1 MSPAIDKATDL
12 PRPRQAG
19 PVELRVYC
27 VFDEG
32 TRRRRV
38 KKSAQGANYSS
49 KGTGMRLTV
58 LIAAASIAA
67 TVACGRTRTV
77 SWPPAVTQ
85 LQSPA
90 GANSFEPQL
99 TASDRGVIL
108 SWVETSGKMSR
119 LKFAERTD
127 SGWTSP
133 IEVASGEDWFL
144 SYADVPAVHR
154 MPSGTLLA
162 TWQQQTD
169 PFIEATNLRLTRS
182 TDNGRTWS
190 PSFLPYVDDGKKVQ
204 HGFPSFVDLPGGGV
218 GVLWLDGRNTEFDF
232 DDPNKAAMMMRYA
245 TFDANWTQTAET
257 MVDARVC
264 ECCPTTAVVTDEGI
278 LTAYRDR
285 SEKEVRDIAVSRF
298 QNGAW
303 SEPVR
308 VHADEWAI
316 EACPVNGPMLA
327 ARGRD
332 VVVSWFTA
340 VSGQGQTFAAFSSDA
355 GRTWGAPIRLDDA
368 ASIGRVGLTL
378 LEDGSAIAT
387 WVEVEARRGQF
398 RARRIE
404 PSGAKS
410 TPITIAAVAGT
421 PSSGYPRVALRGNEL
436 LFAWT
441 ETMGDEGNP
450 TYAVRT
456 ATSSLR

>member
-1 MSPAIDKATDL
+1 ML
-12 PRPRQAG
+12 PRRA
-19 PVELRVYC
+19 
-27 VFDEG
+27 DE
-32 TRRRRV
+32 
-38 KKSAQGANYSS
+38 SAPGANYSS
-49 KGTGMRLTV
+49 KGPSMRNFVAAV
-58 LIAAASIAA
+58 LAAM
-67 TVACGRTRTV
+67 VAITLGCGRTRAV
-77 SWPPAVTQ
+77 SWPPTVSP

-99 TASDRGVIL
+99 TVSDRGVIL
-108 SWVETSGKMSR
+108 SWVEVAGKMSR
-119 LKFAERTD
+119 LTFAERTD
-127 SGWTSP
+127 SGWTTP

-154 MPSGTLLA
+154 MPNGTLVA

-169 PFIEATNLRLTRS
+169 PFIEATNLRLTYS
-182 TDNGRTWS
+182 TDNGRTWA

-204 HGFPSFVDLPGGGV
+204 HGFPTFVDMPGGGV
-218 GVLWLDGRNTEFDF
+218 SVLWLDGRNTEFDF
-232 DDPNKAAMMMRYA
+232 DDPNKAAMMLRVA
-245 TFDANWTQTAET
+245 TFDGNWKQTGET
-257 MVDARVC
+257 MVDPRVC
-264 ECCPTTAVVTDEGI
+264 ECCPTTAVMTSDGL

-298 QNGAW
+298 ENGTW
-303 SEPVR
+303 SQPVQ
-308 VHADEWAI
+308 VHADNWQI

-332 VVVSWFTA
+332 VVVAWFTA
-340 VSGQGQTFAAFSSDA
+340 VSGQGQAFASWSNDA
-355 GRTWGAPIRLDDA
+355 GRTWGAPIRLDDG
-368 ASIGRVGLTL
+368 ASLGRVGLTM

-387 WVEVEARRGQF
+387 WVEVEGRRGQF

-404 PSGAKS
+404 RSGAKS
-410 TPITIAAVAGT
+410 APITIAPVAGT
-421 PSSGYPRVALRGNEL
+421 PSSGYPRVALRGDEL

-441 ETMGDEGNP
+441 ETTGDEGDP